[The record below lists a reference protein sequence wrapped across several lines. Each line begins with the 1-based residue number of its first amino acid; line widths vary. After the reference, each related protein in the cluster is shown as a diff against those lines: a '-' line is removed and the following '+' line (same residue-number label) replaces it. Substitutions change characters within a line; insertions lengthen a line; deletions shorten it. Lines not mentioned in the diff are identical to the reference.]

1 MYEEFDLLAFLLGLP
16 LAIVIIA
23 IVFFTMRR
31 IGKKRRWFDERY
43 YKIHEKARS
52 LSWTVTT
59 ITILI
64 VWMIIIFME
73 GPRLAF
79 FMMTAIW
86 VIHMIS
92 YAIGSFIASRSN

>member
-1 MYEEFDLLAFLLGLP
+1 MYEGFDLLSFLIGLP
-16 LAIVIIA
+16 LAVVIMFIVYLI
-23 IVFFTMRR
+23 MSR

-43 YKIHEKARS
+43 IRIHEKARS
-52 LSWTVTT
+52 VSWTVTT

-73 GPRLAF
+73 KPGLAF

-86 VIHMIS
+86 VIHMLS
-92 YAIGSFIASRSN
+92 YGIGSLIASKSN